1 MSLDEFALEAQQA
14 VETLL
19 ARASASLRERLS
31 EGGRL
36 SAAKIERE
44 QHAAHGLAWLAT
56 YVEAIKELGGYARR
70 MEAEGRFGE
79 TEALMTRIGLGEYL
93 AQVFGGVAMNQGEI
107 VRPSDFGLKESEVAA
122 LRAGAVE
129 ELIATGNTVETRARL
144 AARIA
149 DAHAGAI
156 GDPGLDGNSPL

>member
-1 MSLDEFALEAQQA
+1 MSLDESPLRPRP

-36 SAAKIERE
+36 SAAAIERE

-70 MEAEGRFGE
+70 MLAEGRFGE

-93 AQVFGGVAMNQGEI
+93 AQIFGGMAMNQGEI
-107 VRPSDFGLKESEVAA
+107 VRPSDFGLEGGGDRRPCAP
-122 LRAGAVE
+122 
-129 ELIATGNTVETRARL
+129 ARS
-144 AARIA
+144 R
-149 DAHAGAI
+149 
-156 GDPGLDGNSPL
+156 S